1 MDGFFS
7 RRALLLFGAIVVAV
21 LWLNRIT
28 QRSAIVVGG
37 SLGQVR
43 GELSDGSTFKLDAE
57 RGHVVVLNFW
67 ASWCGPCRHEV
78 PALRR
83 LQREGAR
90 VVGLSIEDLP
100 GATVAQ
106 NARSLGIDYPVGPA
120 PAGLVERLR
129 VHMIPTTC
137 VIDKAGLVSM
147 VEAGEASYDELR
159 AAVAKAE
166 RP

>member
-7 RRALLLFGAIVVAV
+7 RRGLLLLGAIALAV

-28 QRSAIVVGG
+28 QRSAIEVGG
-37 SLGQVR
+37 SLGDVR
-43 GELSDGSTFKLDAE
+43 GELSDGSAFKLDAE

-90 VVGLSIEDLP
+90 VIGLSIEDLP
-100 GATVAQ
+100 LAKVTQ
-106 NARSLGIDYPVGPA
+106 NASSLGIDYPVGPA
-120 PAGLVERLR
+120 PDGLVDRLR
-129 VHMIPTTC
+129 VHMVPTTC
-137 VIDKAGLVSM
+137 VIDKGGLVSM
-147 VEAGEASYDELR
+147 VEAGEASYEELR

-166 RP
+166 QR